1 MIAASPSAIMLANKC
16 GISFLVEA
24 LMMEDEVIVAT

>member
-1 MIAASPSAIMLANKC
+1 MPANKC
-16 GISFLVEA
+16 GISFPVAA

>member
-1 MIAASPSAIMLANKC
+1 MPANKC
-16 GISFLVEA
+16 GISFLVAA